1 MKQNYGLLFEKTVET
16 LRREER
22 RPRLLLHV
30 CCAPCS
36 SHCLE
41 VLAEDFDIT
50 VFFYNPN
57 IAPEREFSF
66 RLSELERFLGEVP
79 YPEIAVLS
87 PDYDPTPFYA
97 MAKGLEDLPEGGE
110 RCRRCYELR
119 LRRTAEAAREGGFDF
134 FTTTLS
140 VSPYKN
146 AQWLNEIGLSLAEE
160 TGVPWLPSDFKK
172 KNGYKRSVE
181 LSKAY
186 DLYRQDYC
194 GCAFSK
200 AERDRK
206 TAASRPNDPQ

>member
-1 MKQNYGLLFEKTVET
+1 MKENYGLLFEKTVEN
-16 LRREER
+16 LRREGR
-22 RPRLLLHV
+22 VPKLLLHA

-41 VLAEDFDIT
+41 VLARDFDVT

-66 RLSELERFLGEVP
+66 RLSELKRFLAAVP
-79 YPEIAVLS
+79 YPDIAILS
-87 PDYDPTPFYA
+87 PEYDPSPFLA

-119 LRRTAEAAREGGFDF
+119 LRRTAEAAAAGGFDF

-140 VSPYKN
+140 ISPYKN
-146 AQWLNEIGLSLAEE
+146 AEWLNEIGLSLAQEL
-160 TGVPWLPSDFKK
+160 GVPWLPSDFKK
-172 KNGYKRSVE
+172 KNGYKRSIE
-181 LSKAY
+181 LSKEY

-206 TAASRPNDPQ
+206 TAASR